1 MIYSLQD
8 GSLFLI
14 VNLRAMVCLPTVT
27 NRGEPAGERERH
39 TPKVTVILRY
49 QSKYLPVKFQ

>member
-1 MIYSLQD
+1 
-8 GSLFLI
+8 